1 MFFDYPLVNYE
12 QKTMGIIGIEIPELN
27 EDQDIEVEV
36 RVNGIKKQYNYR
48 VEIFY
53 WEECPFDTNERA
65 ECIRQLI
72 QNYDSAWDL
81 AHIGLP
87 TEEYI
92 PITFRK
98 KRN

>member
-1 MFFDYPLVNYE
+1 MAV
-12 QKTMGIIGIEIPELN
+12 IGIEIPQLN
-27 EDQDIEVEV
+27 EEQDIEVEV

-53 WEECPFDTNERA
+53 WEECKFPTNDRV
-65 ECIRQLI
+65 ECIRQLV
-72 QNYDSAWDL
+72 NGYDSEWDL

-92 PITFRK
+92 PITFKK
-98 KRN
+98 KRRSQG